1 VAQIETSAGPIEYE
15 DTGGE
20 GPVIVM
26 IGGLAMNSSLWSR
39 VVPRLRDG
47 HRCVTPTMPWGGH
60 RLPMRP
66 DADLSLDGHARI
78 LAEFVEGLRAGA
90 VTLVENDTGMAQV
103 LAGRRPEL
111 IERLVITSCEAFEN
125 YPPGLPG
132 KMIGMAGR
140 LPGGVNLAMQP
151 MRLRPLR
158 RSPIALGRMAKR
170 PIPPEITDSWFQP
183 LLTQRA
189 VRRDLAKYIRSVRK
203 ERLLEAAA
211 DLPAFDRPVL
221 VVWASEDRVM
231 PPDHGR
237 RFADLFP
244 HARLVEVADSYT
256 LIPLDQPDELAAH
269 IRGFVAEAA

>member
-1 VAQIETSAGPIEYE
+1 MARIETPAGTIEYE

-26 IGGLAMNSSLWSR
+26 IGGLAMNSRLWSH

-60 RLPMRP
+60 RIAMHA
-66 DADLSLDGHARI
+66 DADLSLDGHAQI
-78 LAEFVEGLRAGA
+78 LADFIEGLDAGP
-90 VTLVENDTGMAQV
+90 VTLVENDTGMSQI

-111 IERLVITSCEAFEN
+111 IERLVLSSCEAFEN

-132 KMIGMAGR
+132 KMIGMVGR

-151 MRLRPLR
+151 MRLRALR
-158 RSPIALGRMAKR
+158 RSPLALGRMAKR
-170 PIPPEITDSWFQP
+170 PIPDEITDSWFGP
-183 LLTQRA
+183 LLSQRD

-211 DLPAFDRPVL
+211 ELSSFDRPAL

-231 PPDHGR
+231 PPEHGR
-237 RFADLFP
+237 RFADLLP
-244 HARLVEVADSYT
+244 NARLVEIADSYT
-256 LIPLDQPDELAAH
+256 LIPLDQPEELAAH
-269 IRGFVAEAA
+269 IRGFVADAP